1 MTQDVASPRGRFR
14 YTPRTRALDDP
25 PERRRIVII
34 GAGLVGLTLAI
45 DLRRQGLPVL
55 LLERSDTVSIG
66 SRSICQ
72 AKRTLEIWDRLGVG
86 EAIRDKGIVWK
97 NGRVFHGAGE
107 LYGFDLLPE
116 SGHKMPAFVNL
127 QQYHVETLL
136 HARFAALGGEVRF
149 LNTLSAIEPRSDGAL
164 LTIDTPE
171 GAYRIDTEW
180 VVSCEGARSMVRS
193 ALGLEFVG
201 ETFEDKFLIADVK
214 MRRADFPT
222 ERWFWFNPPFHDGQT
237 SLLHRQAD
245 DVWRID
251 LQLGGEADTEAE
263 KHPDRVRRRIETM
276 LGHGD
281 FDFEWLSIYVFQCR
295 TLERYVHGRV
305 IFAGDSAH
313 QVSPFGAR
321 GGNGGVQDADNLGWK
336 LGCVLAGSALP
347 DLLETYNEERL
358 VAARENILNSKRATD
373 FMTPKSKTSRLLR
386 DQVLSLAARHP
397 FARSLVNSGRLSVPA
412 HLGASRLN
420 TRDDAV
426 WQTGQMGPGSPAAD
440 APIGQGDRDM
450 FFLDL
455 LGDRFVALTTDP
467 AAPSVTTVGPHRVDI
482 VAVGRDLTD
491 PTGLLSTRY
500 DLRPG
505 SMILFRPDQ
514 HIALRRR
521 RTDLATLAAGVDR
534 ALGRGEAA

>member
-1 MTQDVASPRGRFR
+1 MTGQRARFG
-14 YTPRTRALDDP
+14 YTPRAHTIDDP
-25 PERRRIVII
+25 PEQRRVVVV

-45 DLRRQGLPVL
+45 DLRRQGVPVL
-55 LLERSDTVSIG
+55 LLERSDTVSVG

-86 EAIRDKGIVWK
+86 EAIRTKGITWRI
-97 NGRVFHGAGE
+97 GRVFHGGGE
-107 LYGFDLLPE
+107 VFSFDLLPE

-127 QQYHVETLL
+127 QQYHVETVL
-136 HARFAALGGEVRF
+136 HARFAEFGGEVRF
-149 LNTLSAIEPRSDGAL
+149 LNTLSAIEPRDDGAL

-171 GAYRIDTEW
+171 GPYRIDAEW
-180 VVSCEGARSMVRS
+180 VVSCEGSRSTIRS
-193 ALGLEFVG
+193 ALGLGFVG

-214 MRRADFPT
+214 MRRAEFPT
-222 ERWFWFNPPFHDGQT
+222 ERWFWFNPQFHDGQT

-251 LQLGGEADTEAE
+251 LQLGWDADIEAE
-263 KHPDRVRRRIETM
+263 KHPDRVRQRIETM

-336 LGCVLAGSALP
+336 LRRVLDGSAP
-347 DLLETYNEERL
+347 PGLLESYNEERL
-358 VAARENILNSKRATD
+358 FAARENILNSKRATD

-386 DQVLSLAARHP
+386 DQVLTLAVHHP
-397 FARSLVNSGRLSVPA
+397 FARALVNSGRLSLPA
-412 HLGASRLN
+412 HLGGSRLN
-420 TRDDAV
+420 TPDDAV
-426 WQTGQMGPGSPAAD
+426 WQTGRMGPGSPAAD
-440 APIGQGDRDM
+440 APIRRGAADG
-450 FFLDL
+450 FFLDV

-467 AAPSVTTVGPHRVDI
+467 DAPPSIMVGSHRVD
-482 VAVGRDLTD
+482 VVVLGRDVTD
-491 PTGLLSTRY
+491 PTGLLSERY
-500 DLRPG
+500 DLQPG

-514 HIALRRR
+514 HLALRRR
-521 RTDLATLAAGVDR
+521 QTDVAALRAGVDR
-534 ALGRGEAA
+534 ALGREIPA